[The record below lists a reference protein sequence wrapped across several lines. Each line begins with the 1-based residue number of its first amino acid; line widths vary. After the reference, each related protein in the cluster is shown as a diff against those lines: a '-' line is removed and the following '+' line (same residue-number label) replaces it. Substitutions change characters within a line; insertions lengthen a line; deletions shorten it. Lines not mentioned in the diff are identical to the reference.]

1 MRDALTA
8 LGGHPTPGDPS
19 ARGKLSA
26 AAEAGSLAELVEPSS
41 PLVPVLT
48 AAGRR
53 FLRPLHVAVV
63 GRPGAGRDTMAR
75 ALRER
80 LSLISIG
87 PGEGERGTADADLW
101 LLVLTG
107 PPRRADH
114 ELLTSLPSDRVV
126 VVLGKADTFG
136 EWDAAAEV
144 AATCSDRLGTRVY
157 PVSQLLACADLDEG
171 DFAALRALASAG
183 AEMPSMAGRF
193 LSGRPGSDER
203 VMRQGLLRRV
213 DAYGIDT
220 ALALIAAGS
229 PAAESVDML
238 NRALR
243 DASGIT
249 DLTEPIGARVGRV
262 RHWREVELRAVLED
276 AAAAGVDREGAERL
290 LGTAGAVSGLQAGA
304 VSGLQAGAVS

>member
-1 MRDALTA
+1 MTA
-8 LGGHPTPGDPS
+8 SAAGPTPGGRW
-19 ARGKLSA
+19 AAGMVSA
-26 AAEAGSLAELVEPSS
+26 AAEAGTLADLVEPSS
-41 PLVPVLT
+41 PLVTVLT

-53 FLRPLHVAVV
+53 FLRPLHVEVV

-87 PGEGERGTADADLW
+87 PGEGARGTADADLW
-101 LLVLTG
+101 LLVLAG
-107 PPRRADH
+107 LPRRADH
-114 ELLTSLPSDRVV
+114 ELLASLPSDRVV

-136 EWDAAAEV
+136 DWNAAAGV
-144 AATCSDRLGTRVY
+144 AATCSTRLGTPVY
-157 PVSQLLACADLDEG
+157 PVSQLLACADLDAG

-193 LSGRPGSDER
+193 LLGRPGSDER
-203 VMRQGLLRRV
+203 MMRQALLRRI

-229 PAAESVDML
+229 SAADSVDAL

-249 DLTEPIGARVGRV
+249 DLTDPIGARVGRV

-276 AAAAGVDREGAERL
+276 AAAGGVDREGAERL
-290 LGTAGAVSGLQAGA
+290 LAAAGAVP
-304 VSGLQAGAVS
+304 